1 MDENNQLLVA
11 ELGRYK
17 SIKDL
22 RRSDAFRRHQAAL
35 HQLFNAPRTQFGQSV
50 RPRLNSFLR
59 VAAWNIECGKRLD
72 GIIDALNTH
81 PILRFADL
89 VLLSEVD
96 DGMAR
101 SANRS
106 VAFELGREIGAH
118 AIYGVEYLELAGPKL
133 EDPIHHGNTGALHG
147 NAILTRHPFRSPRL
161 VRLPR
166 CENNFESSQKR
177 LGGRIGLIIDLEP
190 GSAGLV
196 AATTHLDVVNTPGCR
211 QKQLRSFLHYLDS
224 AHRVPAILGGDF
236 NTHTFSRGTRIRA
249 FRNLFRLLANPDEVT
264 GSLLT
269 PLRFE
274 PGLGELEASEFR
286 LQGYN
291 DECYTCRVDDVE
303 LLESSGL
310 PGPLRRLIRRRFGSG
325 PQSLDFRLDW
335 LAGRYLKP
343 LGDGEVVDAVT
354 GVHSTS
360 ARTIVGLEHRG
371 CPVSDHNPIV
381 ADIRAIPIP

>member
-1 MDENNQLLVA
+1 MRGGDLCSINQAQSDPEMNENNQLLVA

-101 SANRS
+101 SANRA
-106 VAFELGREIGAH
+106 VAFELGREVGAH
-118 AIYGVEYLELAGPKL
+118 AIYGVEYLELSGP
-133 EDPIHHGNTGALHG
+133 EPVEPMHRGNSAALHG

-166 CENNFESSQKR
+166 CENNFESQQKR
-177 LGGRIGLIIDLEP
+177 LGGRVGLVIDLEP
-190 GSAGLV
+190 GPAGLV
-196 AATTHLDVVNTPGCR
+196 AATAHLDVVNTPRCR
-211 QKQLRSFLHYLDS
+211 QKQLRSFL
-224 AHRVPAILGGDF
+224 
-236 NTHTFSRGTRIRA
+236 
-249 FRNLFRLLANPDEVT
+249 
-264 GSLLT
+264 
-269 PLRFE
+269 
-274 PGLGELEASEFR
+274 
-286 LQGYN
+286 
-291 DECYTCRVDDVE
+291 
-303 LLESSGL
+303 
-310 PGPLRRLIRRRFGSG
+310 
-325 PQSLDFRLDW
+325 
-335 LAGRYLKP
+335 
-343 LGDGEVVDAVT
+343 
-354 GVHSTS
+354 
-360 ARTIVGLEHRG
+360 
-371 CPVSDHNPIV
+371 
-381 ADIRAIPIP
+381 